1 MSGNSDIDKWIELTK
16 DCKYLPEHYFKR
28 LCDIVL
34 DYLIEESNVHPVYT
48 PVTICG
54 DIHGQYY
61 EYNHTLL
68 SKFSKSIFFPLFPL
82 QNPLIKYKKLNII
95 KPRNQTSFPLTKSQI
110 LYMYNLS
117 IRMKIICF
125 KYPLLSN
132 PKDRY

>member
-61 EYNHTLL
+61 EYKHTLL
-68 SKFSKSIFFPLFPL
+68 EILKIDLFPLFPL

-95 KPRNQTSFPLTKSQI
+95 KPRN
-110 LYMYNLS
+110 
-117 IRMKIICF
+117 
-125 KYPLLSN
+125 
-132 PKDRY
+132 